1 MEPFE
6 QDELTDRELD
16 RILAEWKSPEA
27 PARLRAALFP
37 EESASPWSR
46 FWNISFRVPLPVA
59 CGLIL
64 LLTLF
69 FWRWSGFPPVR
80 TDRPVVVSNP
90 SELQPV
96 KEIRPRIIR
105 RQDAQN

>member
-6 QDELTDRELD
+6 HDELTDRELD

-27 PARLRAALFP
+27 PARLRTALFR
-37 EESASPWSR
+37 EESTSLWSR
-46 FWNISFRVPLPVA
+46 FWSISFRVPLPVA
-59 CGLIL
+59 CGLIFL
-64 LLTLF
+64 LALF
-69 FWRWSGFPPVR
+69 FWRWESRPDHPVA
-80 TDRPVVVSNP
+80 VSNP